1 MSCNNFCKLPKIL
14 KSIYLNQ
21 NKLKILPKHFYKLSN
36 LKNTNLSHNLLHDIP
51 KLIVKLYNLKYLN
64 LNNNIIFNIHSS
76 IGKLL
81 KIEKIL
87 LSNNN
92 IKSVPSSIK
101 NLNNLSFLDLSH
113 NKLSKFPNPR
123 KKLIKLK
130 ELFLSNNLIT
140 NFETIYLSGNN
151 ILRLPK
157 KFLKCSTLQNLNLR
171 SNKIIKLHIDL
182 FQSLKN
188 LNSLNLEENPI
199 LYPVESDYIDIFKL
213 KKEMSDKLILDDI
226 LYEMIKKIYIKLTKK
241 SNQFNFVNSRKCKSF
256 ILPLHIYSEQELLKK

>member
-1 MSCNNFCKLPKIL
+1 MKIFKLYISLYFLCLNLFIFQGWNFKIVNGSNIKKHDNLNYNDIIDVSNFFLNENYITEIPYEIYFKTKPTRIYLNFRNSFNVSPKIQLFTSLILFYLSNNSLTDFCKLPKIL

-140 NFETIYLSGNN
+140 NFETICTIN
-151 ILRLPK
+151 
-157 KFLKCSTLQNLNLR
+157 
-171 SNKIIKLHIDL
+171 
-182 FQSLKN
+182 SLKH
-188 LNSLNLEENPI
+188 
-199 LYPVESDYIDIFKL
+199 Y
-213 KKEMSDKLILDDI
+213 
-226 LYEMIKKIYIKLTKK
+226 
-241 SNQFNFVNSRKCKSF
+241 
-256 ILPLHIYSEQELLKK
+256 